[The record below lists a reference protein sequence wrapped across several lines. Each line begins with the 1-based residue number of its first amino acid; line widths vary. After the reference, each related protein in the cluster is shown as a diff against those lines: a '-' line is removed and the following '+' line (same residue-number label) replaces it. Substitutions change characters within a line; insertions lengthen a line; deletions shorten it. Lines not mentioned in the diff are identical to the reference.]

1 MYIATKGDILN
12 RFRVKCIS
20 ILLVAA
26 VCLLDAPLSFA
37 AFNSI
42 TKVNFSASVTI
53 GGEGDTDFDEIPN
66 AYDTEPADP
75 YNAYEDSTDTGLWDI
90 EEYKLIA
97 SGINIYDSTI
107 GLSLSAS
114 PSSGQ
119 LPLDVTFTSTA
130 TGSNIVKYEWDFDGN
145 GTYDRWH
152 YVSEGGSA
160 NYRYTAAGTYNVRA
174 RATTSLGGIDT
185 TTVTITITKPASAPT
200 VQLSGGLLPY
210 PVANELTIPSQQE
223 LKATVSGSNEIV
235 RYQWDT
241 TGDGEYDISSSKSA
255 DITKTY
261 NETVSRI
268 FTGRIKVTD
277 SQGFSDIAEMNVM
290 ANATGWDGSDYRPKV
305 YLNNNVIQGEAG
317 TPVLL
322 GGYGIPAGGNSCGYA
337 KKLEWD
343 FEGDGISDWS
353 SVIENPDWTGLADV
367 THTYGAPGIYRAVLK
382 AHTEANVSSYNS
394 ALVIISGNE
403 PALQAKAT
411 VSYNGTVNVTKIDGT
426 VPVKAV
432 FNHSNST
439 NSTGSITKYEWDFE
453 GDRNIDYT
461 TTDSSAL
468 PTYDYQFPGYCTAML
483 RVTDN
488 NGFIDTFYIP
498 VFSKYPIGYY
508 TSYIKMPKEAQTI
521 AGNSVSLVSEV
532 FPDDSDV
539 NEVMFQ
545 YRKLNVTAWTDIS
558 AGTSIMSYT
567 TTWDTTGLDNGATYQ
582 VRAVVNEGD
591 STSFKATSLIVNN
604 GISNPDIYE
613 NNNGTYIKKQVIDP
627 SQSNLIILPD
637 GTRIEIP
644 QGALPDDETMQ
655 DITIEEVVVSGASG
669 TIDITMT
676 GTNTFLKDIT
686 LSIAYPD
693 ADNNGI
699 VDGTNIDENDLKLK
713 WYDEDT
719 GEWEVLYDSIV
730 YPNENYV
737 SARVNHLTIFG
748 WGTIAAAAAAGS
760 AGSASSGGSTA
771 SYCFIA
777 TAAYGTPMADDVLAL
792 REFRDKYL
800 MRNYLGREFVQNYYR
815 YSPPIAKFISNR
827 PILKRITRFLLKP
840 LVMLAKKG
848 Q

>member
-1 MYIATKGDILN
+1 MYIALKRNILS
-12 RFRVKCIS
+12 RLRIRCIS

-26 VCLLDAPLSFA
+26 ICLLDAPLSFA
-37 AFNSI
+37 AFSSI
-42 TKVNFSASVTI
+42 TKANFSASVTI
-53 GGEGDTDFDEIPN
+53 SGGGDTDFDEIPN
-66 AYDTEPADP
+66 AYDAEPTDP
-75 YNAYEDSTDTGLWDI
+75 YNAYEDSTNTGLWDI
-90 EEYKLIA
+90 EEYKLTA

-107 GLSLSAS
+107 GLSLSVL

-119 LPLDVTFTSTA
+119 LPLDVTFRSTT

-152 YVSEGGSA
+152 YASEGGTV
-160 NYRYTAAGTYNVRA
+160 NYKYTAAGTYNVRM
-174 RATTSLGGIDT
+174 RATTSLGRIDT
-185 TTVTITITKPASAPT
+185 ATATVTVTKSASAPA

-210 PVANELTIPSQQE
+210 PVTNELTIPAQQE

-241 TGDGEYDISSSKSA
+241 TGNGEYDVSSSKSI

-261 NETVSRI
+261 NETVCRI
-268 FTGRIKVTD
+268 FTGGIKVTD
-277 SQGFSDIAEMNVM
+277 SQGFSDIAEMSVM
-290 ANATGWDGSDYRPKV
+290 SNATSWDGSDYRPKV
-305 YLNNNVIQGEAG
+305 YLNNNVILGAAG
-317 TPVLL
+317 TPVSL

-343 FEGDGISDWS
+343 FEGDGICDWS
-353 SVIENPDWTGLADV
+353 SAIENPDWTGFAEV
-367 THTYGAPGIYRAVLK
+367 THTYGAPGLYRAILK

-411 VSYNGTVNVTKIDGT
+411 VSYNGTVNAVEIDGI
-426 VPVKAV
+426 VPVEAV
-432 FNHSNST
+432 FNHSL
-439 NSTGSITKYEWDFE
+439 STGSITKYEWDFD
-453 GDRNIDYT
+453 GDKNIDYT

-468 PTYDYQFPGYCTAML
+468 PTYDYQFPGYCEAML
-483 RVTDN
+483 RVTDI

-498 VFSKYPIGYY
+498 VFSEYPIGCY

-532 FPDDSDV
+532 FPDDSSV

-545 YRKLNVTAWTDIS
+545 YRKVGDIAWTDIN
-558 AGTSIMSYT
+558 AGAPIMSYT
-567 TTWDTTGLDNGATYQ
+567 TIWDTTGLTNGTNYQ
-582 VRAVVNEGD
+582 VRTAVNGVD
-591 STSFKATSLIVNN
+591 STLFKTTSLIVNN
-604 GISNPDIYE
+604 SISNPDIYE
-613 NNNGTYIKKQVIDP
+613 SNNGTYTKKQIVDP
-627 SQSNLIILPD
+627 SQSNLIVLPD
-637 GTRIEIP
+637 GTHIEIP
-644 QGALPDDETMQ
+644 YGALPDDGILP
-655 DITIEEVVVSGASG
+655 DIIIEEVVVSGAGG
-669 TIDITMT
+669 TINITMT
-676 GTNTFLKDIT
+676 GTDTFLKDIT

-699 VDGTNIDENDLKLK
+699 VDGTNINENDLKLK
-713 WYDEDT
+713 WYDDT
-719 GEWEVLYDSIV
+719 GEWEVLYDSVV

-737 SARVNHLTIFG
+737 SATVNHLTIFG
-748 WGTIAAAAAAGS
+748 WGAVAAAAIGG

-792 REFRDKYL
+792 RKFRDKHL
-800 MRNYLGREFVQNYYR
+800 MRNYFGREFVSNYYR
-815 YSPPIAKFISNR
+815 YSPPVARFISNR

-840 LVMLAKKG
+840 FVMFAKKG
-848 Q
+848 R